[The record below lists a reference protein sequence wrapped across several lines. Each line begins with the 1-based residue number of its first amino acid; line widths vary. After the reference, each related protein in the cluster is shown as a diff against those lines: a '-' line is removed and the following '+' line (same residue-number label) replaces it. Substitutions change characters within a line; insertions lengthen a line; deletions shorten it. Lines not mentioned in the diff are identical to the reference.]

1 MMKLVFAL
9 IVLIA
14 GIAVHSTLK
23 TSGKKALATLAMVL
37 AVVLCLG
44 AVTLSCV
51 QTVPTGHTGV
61 VTTFGRVENKTL
73 DSGVHLVLPWQNV
86 VKMDNRVQKQ
96 TTDLSCFSSDIQEV
110 NLTYTINYQIKKS
123 DAQTIYRTIGVD
135 YYVTVIQ
142 PCITESVKVVT
153 ARYTAEQL
161 VGKRNELAAAIEVD
175 LADKLLNYNIELV
188 STSIENMD
196 FTNAFTDAVEAKQ
209 VAQQNKLRAETE
221 AEQKVIEAN
230 AAAEVRKVN
239 ADAAAYE
246 LLAKAEAEAEA
257 NRKISESLTQE
268 LINYTYAQ
276 SWNGKLPTVMTGSGD
291 GASSL
296 IPVLDINQLLPAT
309 DTTESTE
316 TSAVTESNEG

>member
-1 MMKLVFAL
+1 MTKLILAAILLLAGVVAYTAL
-9 IVLIA
+9 K
-14 GIAVHSTLK
+14 GK
-23 TSGKKALATLAMVL
+23 GKKALAGLLLAV

-44 AVTLSCV
+44 TVALSCV

-61 VTTFGRVENKTL
+61 VTTFGRVENTTL
-73 DSGVHLVLPWQNV
+73 DSGVHFVLPWQNV
-86 VKMDNRVQKQ
+86 VKMDNRVQKN
-96 TTDLSCFSSDIQEV
+96 TVDMPCFSSDIQEV

-123 DAQTIYRTIGVD
+123 DAQNIYRTIGVD
-135 YYVTVIQ
+135 YYQTVIQ

-161 VGKRNELAAAIEVD
+161 VGKRDELASAIEAD
-175 LADKLLNYNIELV
+175 LTDKLLRYNIEVV

-196 FTNAFTDAVEAKQ
+196 FTDAFTDAVEAKQ

-221 AEQKVIEAN
+221 AEQKVVEAK

-257 NRKISESLTQE
+257 NRKISESLTQA

-276 SWNGKLPTVMTGSGD
+276 TWDGKLPTVMTGESG
-291 GASSL
+291 SSM
-296 IPVLDINQLLPAT
+296 IPVLDVNELLPQQT
-309 DTTESTE
+309 EPDTE
-316 TSAVTESNEG
+316 

>member
-1 MMKLVFAL
+1 MTKLIFA
-9 IVLIA
+9 
-14 GIAVHSTLK
+14 
-23 TSGKKALATLAMVL
+23 
-37 AVVLCLG
+37 AVVLFVGIVVSRSLQAKEKKSLSSLLLVVSILIG
-44 AVTLSCV
+44 AGSVALACF

-61 VTTFGRVENKTL
+61 VTTFGKVENTTL
-73 DSGVHLVLPWQNV
+73 DSGVHFVLPWQQV

-96 TTDLSCFSSDIQEV
+96 TVELPCFSSDIQEV
-110 NLTYTINYQIKKS
+110 NLTYTINFQIKKS
-123 DAQTIYRTIGVD
+123 DAQNIYRTIGVD
-135 YYVTVIQ
+135 YYATVIQ

-161 VGKRNELAAAIEVD
+161 VGKRNELAAAIETD
-175 LADKLLNYNIELV
+175 LTEKLLAYNIELV

-257 NRKISESLTQE
+257 NRKISESLTQA
-268 LINYTYAQ
+268 LIDYTYAQ
-276 SWNGKLPTVMTGSGD
+276 TWDGKLPTVMTGGSEA
-291 GASSL
+291 ASNL
-296 IPVLDINQLLPAT
+296 IPVLDVNQLLPGGTA
-309 DTTESTE
+309 E
-316 TSAVTESNEG
+316 TMEGTAPVEAD

>member
-1 MMKLVFAL
+1 MTKLIFAA
-9 IVLIA
+9 IVLVLGVA
-14 GIAVHSTLK
+14 ACFVLK
-23 TSGKKALATLAMVL
+23 GKGKKTLAGL
-37 AVVLCLG
+37 AVGLA
-44 AVTLSCV
+44 AVICVATVALSCV

-61 VTTFGRVENKTL
+61 VTTFGRVENTTL
-73 DSGVHLVLPWQNV
+73 DSGVHFVLPWQNV
-86 VKMDNRVQKQ
+86 VKMDNRVQKN
-96 TTDLSCFSSDIQEV
+96 TVDMPCFSSDIQEV

-123 DAQTIYRTIGVD
+123 DAQNIYRTIGVD
-135 YYVTVIQ
+135 YYQTVIQ

-161 VGKRNELAAAIEVD
+161 VGKRDELASAIEAD
-175 LADKLLNYNIELV
+175 LTDKLLRYNIEVV

-196 FTNAFTDAVEAKQ
+196 FTDAFTDAVEAKQ

-221 AEQKVIEAN
+221 AEQKVVEAK

-257 NRKISESLTQE
+257 NRKISESLTQA

-276 SWNGKLPTVMTGSGD
+276 AWNGKLPTVMTSEGG
-291 GASSL
+291 GM
-296 IPVLDINQLLPAT
+296 IPVLDVNQLLPDAT
-309 DTTESTE
+309 EPDAE
-316 TSAVTESNEG
+316 

>member
-1 MMKLVFAL
+1 MTKLIFAAIIL
-9 IVLIA
+9 FVGFITSHSLKAKEKKSLASLVLTVAILLSI
-14 GIAVHSTLK
+14 GSV
-23 TSGKKALATLAMVL
+23 TLA
-37 AVVLCLG
+37 CF
-44 AVTLSCV
+44 

-61 VTTFGRVENKTL
+61 ITTFGKVENTTL
-73 DSGVHLVLPWQNV
+73 DSGVHFVLPWQQV

-96 TTDLSCFSSDIQEV
+96 TVELPCFSSDIQEV
-110 NLTYTINYQIKKS
+110 NLPYTINFQIKKS
-123 DAQTIYRTIGVD
+123 DAQNIYRTIGVD
-135 YYVTVIQ
+135 YYNTVIQ

-175 LADKLLNYNIELV
+175 LTEKLLNYNIELV

-209 VAQQNKLRAETE
+209 VAQQNKLRAQTE
-221 AEQKVIEAN
+221 AEQKIVEAK

-239 ADAAAYE
+239 ADAEAYE

-276 SWNGKLPTVMTGSGD
+276 SWNGKLPTVMSGEN
-291 GASSL
+291 GM
-296 IPVLDINQLLPAT
+296 IPVLNMNELVPT
-309 DTTESTE
+309 PTTEDGE
-316 TSAVTESNEG
+316 

>member
-1 MMKLVFAL
+1 MMKLILAAIL
-9 IVLIA
+9 LLA
-14 GIAVHSTLK
+14 GVAAHVILK
-23 TSGKKALATLAMVL
+23 GKGKKALAGLALGVAL
-37 AVVLCLG
+37 ALCVG
-44 AVTLSCV
+44 VAALSCV

-61 VTTFGRVENKTL
+61 VTTFGRVENTTL
-73 DSGVHLVLPWQNV
+73 DSGVHFVLPWQNV
-86 VKMDNRVQKQ
+86 VKMDNRVQKN
-96 TTDLSCFSSDIQEV
+96 TVDMPCFSSDIQEV

-123 DAQTIYRTIGVD
+123 DAQNIYRTIGVD
-135 YYVTVIQ
+135 YYQTVIQ

-161 VGKRNELAAAIEVD
+161 VGKRDELASAIETD
-175 LADKLLNYNIELV
+175 LTDKLLHYNIEVV

-196 FTNAFTDAVEAKQ
+196 FTDAFTDAVEAKQ

-221 AEQKVIEAN
+221 AEQKVVEAK

-276 SWNGKLPTVMTGSGD
+276 AWNGKLPTVMTGEG
-291 GASSL
+291 GGM
-296 IPVLDINQLLPAT
+296 IPVLDVNQMLPEQNP
-309 DTTESTE
+309 DEE
-316 TSAVTESNEG
+316 

>member
-1 MMKLVFAL
+1 MTKLILAAILLLAGVVAYTAL
-9 IVLIA
+9 K
-14 GIAVHSTLK
+14 GK
-23 TSGKKALATLAMVL
+23 GKKALAGLLLAA

-44 AVTLSCV
+44 TVALSCV

-61 VTTFGRVENKTL
+61 VTTFGRVENTTL
-73 DSGVHLVLPWQNV
+73 DSGVHFVLPWQNV
-86 VKMDNRVQKQ
+86 VKMDNRVQKN
-96 TTDLSCFSSDIQEV
+96 TVDMPCFSSDIQEV

-123 DAQTIYRTIGVD
+123 DAQNIYRTIGVD
-135 YYVTVIQ
+135 YYQTVIQ

-161 VGKRNELAAAIEVD
+161 VGKRDELASAIEAD
-175 LADKLLNYNIELV
+175 LTDKLLHYNIEVV

-196 FTNAFTDAVEAKQ
+196 FTDAFTDAVEAKQ

-221 AEQKVIEAN
+221 AEQKVVEAK

-276 SWNGKLPTVMTGSGD
+276 TWDGKLPTVMAGEGGSGMV
-291 GASSL
+291 
-296 IPVLDINQLLPAT
+296 PVLDVNQLLPEP
-309 DTTESTE
+309 TTPEE
-316 TSAVTESNEG
+316 E

>member
-1 MMKLVFAL
+1 MPQLLFAVL
-9 IVLIA
+9 VLIA
-14 GIAVHSTLK
+14 GVAACVLLK
-23 TSGKKALATLAMVL
+23 GRGKKTLASLLLVGAIL
-37 AVVLCLG
+37 VSLG
-44 AVTLSCV
+44 AVALAAI

-61 VTTFGRVENKTL
+61 VTTFGRVENTTL

-96 TTDLSCFSSDIQEV
+96 TAELSCFSSDIQEV

-161 VGKRNELAAAIEVD
+161 VGKRNELAAAIEDD
-175 LADKLLNYNIELV
+175 LSDKLLAYNIELV

-221 AEQKVIEAN
+221 AEQKVIEA
-230 AAAEVRKVN
+230 AC
-239 ADAAAYE
+239 
-246 LLAKAEAEAEA
+246 
-257 NRKISESLTQE
+257 
-268 LINYTYAQ
+268 
-276 SWNGKLPTVMTGSGD
+276 
-291 GASSL
+291 
-296 IPVLDINQLLPAT
+296 
-309 DTTESTE
+309 
-316 TSAVTESNEG
+316 

>member
-1 MMKLVFAL
+1 MTKLIFAAVIL
-9 IVLIA
+9 FA
-14 GIAVHSTLK
+14 GIAASISLK
-23 TSGKKALATLAMVL
+23 AKEKKGLASLILVAAILVS
-37 AVVLCLG
+37 AGSV
-44 AVTLSCV
+44 ALSCV

-61 VTTFGRVENKTL
+61 ITTFGRVENKTL
-73 DSGVHLVLPWQNV
+73 DSGVHFVLPWQSV

-96 TTDLSCFSSDIQEV
+96 TVELPCFSSDIQEV

-175 LADKLLNYNIELV
+175 LADKLLGYNIELV

-221 AEQKVIEAN
+221 AEQKVIEAR

-239 ADAAAYE
+239 ADAEAYE
-246 LLAKAEAEAEA
+246 VRAKAEAEAEA
-257 NRKISESLTQE
+257 NRMISESLTQS

-276 SWNGKLPTVMTGSGD
+276 KWNGKLPTVMTGGSES
-291 GASSL
+291 ASSL
-296 IPVLDINQLLPAT
+296 IPVLDINQLLPA
-309 DTTESTE
+309 ETE
-316 TSAVTESNEG
+316 TPSEE

>member
-1 MMKLVFAL
+1 MTKLIFAVVIL
-9 IVLIA
+9 LVGIIA
-14 GIAVHSTLK
+14 SANFKSK
-23 TSGKKALATLAMVL
+23 EKKALGSLLLVVSILVSAGFLAL
-37 AVVLCLG
+37 ACF
-44 AVTLSCV
+44 

-61 VTTFGRVENKTL
+61 VTTFGKVEDTTL
-73 DSGVHLVLPWQNV
+73 DSGVHFVLPWQQV
-86 VKMDNRVQKQ
+86 VKMDNRVQKE
-96 TTDLSCFSSDIQEV
+96 TVELPCFSSDIQEV

-123 DAQTIYRTIGVD
+123 DAQNIYRTIGVD
-135 YYVTVIQ
+135 YYATVIQ

-175 LADKLLNYNIELV
+175 LADKLLAYNIELV

-221 AEQKVIEAN
+221 AEQKVIEAK
-230 AAAEVRKVN
+230 AEAEVRKVN

-291 GASSL
+291 NSM
-296 IPVLDINQLLPAT
+296 IPVLDVNQLLP
-309 DTTESTE
+309 STE
-316 TSAVTESNEG
+316 PTEPVETQPEN

>member
-1 MMKLVFAL
+1 MSKLIIAAL
-9 IVLIA
+9 ILLA
-14 GIAVHSTLK
+14 GIALHIILK
-23 TSGKKALATLAMVL
+23 GKGKKTLAGLALAA
-37 AVVLCLG
+37 AVIICAG
-44 AVTLSCV
+44 AVALSCV

-61 VTTFGRVENKTL
+61 VTTFGRVENTTL
-73 DSGVHLVLPWQNV
+73 DSGVHFVMPWQNV
-86 VKMDNRVQKQ
+86 VKMDNRVQKN
-96 TTDLSCFSSDIQEV
+96 TVDMPCFSSDIQEV

-123 DAQTIYRTIGVD
+123 DAQNIYRTIGVD
-135 YYVTVIQ
+135 YYQTVIQ

-161 VGKRNELAAAIEVD
+161 VGKRDELAAAIETD
-175 LADKLLNYNIELV
+175 LTDKLLHYNIEVV

-196 FTNAFTDAVEAKQ
+196 FTDAFTDAVEAKQ

-221 AEQKVIEAN
+221 AEQKVVEAK

-276 SWNGKLPTVMTGSGD
+276 SWNGKLPTVMTGSD
-291 GASSL
+291 NSM
-296 IPVLDINQLLPAT
+296 IPVLDVNQLLP
-309 DTTESTE
+309 DE
-316 TSAVTESNEG
+316 TAPNEE

>member
-1 MMKLVFAL
+1 MTKLLFAL
-9 IVLIA
+9 AVLIVGA
-14 GIAVHSTLK
+14 AAFITLK
-23 TSGKKALATLAMVL
+23 SKGKKTLASLLLAGAILVSLGAAALA
-37 AVVLCLG
+37 
-44 AVTLSCV
+44 SI

-61 VTTFGRVENKTL
+61 VTTFGRVEEKTL

-135 YYVTVIQ
+135 YYHTVIQ

-161 VGKRNELAAAIEVD
+161 VGKRNELAAAIEAD

-196 FTNAFTDAVEAKQ
+196 FTAAFTDAVEAKQ

-221 AEQKVIEAN
+221 AEQKVIEAQ

-239 ADAAAYE
+239 ADAEAYE
-246 LLAKAEAEAEA
+246 VRAKAEAEAEA
-257 NRKISESLTQE
+257 NRMISESLTQA

-276 SWNGKLPTVMTGSGD
+276 RWDGELPTVLTGEGGSM
-291 GASSL
+291 
-296 IPVLDINQLLPAT
+296 IPVLNVNEMI
-309 DTTESTE
+309 E
-316 TSAVTESNEG
+316 TPEEE